1 MLYLEILSQQ
11 FIGAVCDV
19 GATVFTDHS
28 LFGFADASAIITNTF
43 LKYSL
48 ANADHCIC
56 VSHTGKENTVLRSD
70 VPMSRVSVIPNAV
83 DADVFRP
90 NHERSIPPPEKRVVV
105 VIGSRLVYRKG
116 IDLVVA
122 ILPKICARLFGNGY
136 RADFLV
142 GGDGPKRILF
152 EEMIELHNLQ
162 DRVVMMGE
170 LCHSDVRDRLLSKG
184 DVFLN
189 TSLTEAFCM
198 AILEAVSCGLAVVS
212 TKVGGIPEVLPERYM
227 YFVQPDVDSIEAGL
241 VEAIEDVVAGRRPTK
256 TECHEF
262 VRAAYNWK
270 DIAERTEVVYDRIMS
285 QKKRTDLADKVA
297 NLWDR
302 GRFAGP
308 MMAVLFLLC
317 HYWIMVLDYFDS

>member
-1 MLYLEILSQQ
+1 M
-11 FIGAVCDV
+11 
-19 GATVFTDHS
+19 FTDHS
-28 LFGFADASAIITNTF
+28 LFGFADASAIVTNAF

-48 ANADHCIC
+48 ANTDHCIC

-70 VPMSRVSVIPNAV
+70 VPMERVSVIPNAV
-83 DADVFRP
+83 DADVFTP
-90 NHERSIPPPEKRVVV
+90 NHDRLIPHVEEDGTKRVVI

-122 ILPKICARLFGNGY
+122 IVPTICSMRFAGGY

-152 EEMIELHNLQ
+152 EEMIERHHLQ
-162 DRVVMMGE
+162 DRVKMLGE
-170 LCHSDVRDRLLSKG
+170 LCHSDVRDELLAKG

-198 AILEAVSCGLAVVS
+198 AILEAVSCGLSVVS
-212 TKVGGIPEVLPERYM
+212 TRVGGIPEVLPERYM
-227 YFVQPDVDSIEAGL
+227 YFVEPDADSIAKGL
-241 VEAIEDVVAGRRPTK
+241 VDAIEDLIKGRRPAK

-262 VRAAYNWK
+262 VRSAYNWE
-270 DIAERTEVVYDRIMS
+270 DIAKRTEVVYNRIMA
-285 QKKRTDLADKVA
+285 QERRKDLAQKVT

-302 GRFAGP
+302 GSLAGP
-308 MMAVLFLLC
+308 LMAVLYLFC
-317 HYWIMVLDYFDS
+317 HYWIRILDFFYS